1 MRWIAYTLT
10 MLMMMSCIS
19 EPRDRSWVPPMP
31 EVVSRVDHPQQ
42 TVARLNH
49 SKLQSIPAFDE
60 LATLSAN
67 ALDSNCSLADI
78 SYHKSGAHDWHWVVT
93 VNRRHWHQW
102 TPSML
107 RTSQSRHYAGAT
119 IWTDDLDLVVGV
131 HEDYLFFSFSDILV
145 EEGLRQLQNQT
156 DAREW
161 EGQLDEGDALILGD
175 ISAWRKENLPQAK
188 LRHWILD
195 GNHTAKMT
203 WHPEIAGAMV
213 ISDAEAS
220 DVHAQFHGV
229 NPTPFTGWTWLQ
241 PRTRYLTWRLVGTAS
256 DLSIGESSGRVKA
269 LGEAAFRGRY
279 NRDFYAQFIDP
290 QDSSDFQTGHWISS
304 DAVEVS
310 EIPGLKLLP
319 WAKYRHGQW
328 VLSDDTAAFER
339 HLYWN
344 EEPQDSIQGWIRDQ
358 SWLWMQSQPAAS
370 HMWMILPHSQG
381 WKGVSATMQPNGSLQ
396 YNFSAI

>member
-10 MLMMMSCIS
+10 LLMIVSCGS
-19 EPRDRSWVPPMP
+19 ELRDRSWVPPMP
-31 EVVSRVDHPQQ
+31 EIVARVDHPHK
-42 TVARLNH
+42 TIENLNG
-49 SKLQSIPAFDE
+49 SKLQGIPAFDE
-60 LATLSAN
+60 LAALATS
-67 ALDSNCSLADI
+67 ALDSHCTSADL
-78 SYHKSGAHDWHWVVT
+78 SCHKSGSHDWHLVVT
-93 VNRRHWHQW
+93 VSRRHWHQW

-119 IWTDDLDLVVGV
+119 IWTDDQDLVVGV
-131 HEDYLFFSFSDILV
+131 HEDYLFFSLSDILV

-156 DAREW
+156 AARDW
-161 EGQLDEGDALILGD
+161 EDQLDEGDALILGD
-175 ISAWRKENLPQAK
+175 ISGWRKEYLPKAK
-188 LRHWILD
+188 LRHWIMD
-195 GNHTAKMT
+195 GNHAAAMT

-220 DVHAQFHGV
+220 DIHAQFHDV
-229 NPTPFTGWTWLQ
+229 DPKPFTGWSWLQ
-241 PRTRYLTWRLVGTAS
+241 PRTRYLTWRLVGTTS
-256 DLSIGESSGRVKA
+256 ELSVGESSGRIEA

-279 NRDFYAQFIDP
+279 NRDFLAQFIYP
-290 QDSSDFQTGHWISS
+290 QDCSSFHSGHWLSS
-304 DAVEVS
+304 DAMKVS

-339 HLYWN
+339 HLYWT
-344 EEPQDSIQGWIRDQ
+344 EEPQDSIQEWIRDQ
-358 SWLWMQSQPAAS
+358 SWLWMQSQPATS

-381 WKGVSATMQPNGSLQ
+381 WKGVSGAMQPNGTMQ